1 MRRRYHILDVFTSV
15 PLAGNPLA
23 VVLDSAGLD
32 TVAMQKI
39 AREFNLSE
47 TVFVSDPADPV
58 NFARLRIFTP
68 TTELP
73 FAGHPTVGA
82 AVLLAKLQAPDLLA
96 AQDVGL
102 TLEEGVGLVSCSVRH
117 RRGEAA
123 HASFDTP
130 LLPEPAGEAPGSAE
144 IAALLGLEA
153 GDIGFGKHRP
163 TRFSAG
169 VPFTF
174 VPVASLDV
182 LGRVALRGT
191 EPAIGRQAYY
201 LYTPSGGGRAH
212 GYRSRMLAAGLG
224 VSEDPATGSA
234 VAAFPGALLACE
246 ALPDGD
252 HDCTFQQGV
261 EMGRPSFIG
270 LAVTIAG
277 GRVIRAAIGGSAVMI
292 AQGTLDL

>member
-1 MRRRYHILDVFTSV
+1 LTRGAALVHFVESMFSVKRESSNAVGHAQSIEETVIFQSELPLAQSTGSGMRRRYHILDVFTSV

-82 AVLLAKLQAPDLLA
+82 AVLLAKLQAPELLA

-102 TLEEGVGLVSCSVRH
+102 TLEEGVGPVSCSVRH

-130 LLPEPAGEAPGSAE
+130 LLPEPAGDAPAFAE
-144 IAALLGLEA
+144 LASLQKAKRRSGRAALA
-153 GDIGFGKHRP
+153 
-163 TRFSAG
+163 
-169 VPFTF
+169 
-174 VPVASLDV
+174 
-182 LGRVALRGT
+182 
-191 EPAIGRQAYY
+191 
-201 LYTPSGGGRAH
+201 PS
-212 GYRSRMLAAGLG
+212 
-224 VSEDPATGSA
+224 
-234 VAAFPGALLACE
+234 
-246 ALPDGD
+246 
-252 HDCTFQQGV
+252 
-261 EMGRPSFIG
+261 
-270 LAVTIAG
+270 
-277 GRVIRAAIGGSAVMI
+277 
-292 AQGTLDL
+292 

>member
-23 VVLDSAGLD
+23 VVLDCAGLD
-32 TVAMQKI
+32 TAAMQKI

-47 TVFVSDPADPV
+47 TVFISEPADPV
-58 NFARLRIFTP
+58 NFAKLRIFTP
-68 TTELP
+68 ATELP
-73 FAGHPTVGA
+73 FAGHPTVGTA
-82 AVLLAKLQAPDLLA
+82 ILLAKLQAPELLA
-96 AQDVGL
+96 GQDVGL

-130 LLPEPAGEAPGSAE
+130 LLPERNGEAPDSAE
-144 IAALLGLEA
+144 IAARFGLEA
-153 GDIGFGKHRP
+153 ADIGFGKHRP
-163 TRFSAG
+163 TCFSAG

-182 LGRVALRGT
+182 LARAALRGT
-191 EPAIGRQAYY
+191 GPANGRQAYY
-201 LYTPSGGGRAH
+201 LYTPDGGGRVH

-224 VSEDPATGSA
+224 VTEDPATGSA

-246 ALPDGD
+246 VLPDGD

-270 LAVTIAG
+270 LAVTVGG
-277 GRVIRAAIGGSAVMI
+277 GRVLRAAIGGSAVMI